1 MSGPWENLPPSNKP
15 PRPSPPRR
23 RIWLWLG
30 ALAALGLMVFALNRL
45 FPGAR
50 NSANLVDIVYTLA
63 LLAMLST
70 GLLVARQTDWR
81 RTARNIALWLAVGVA
96 LVLAYAWQEPL
107 KNAALHL
114 RAQVMPGYAVATG
127 ARELTIA
134 ESDGGHYVVI
144 GAVNGAAVRFLVDTG
159 ASDIVLS
166 PSDARRAGIDPQTL
180 KYDRPYATA
189 NGVGY
194 GASVTLDRLEIGAI
208 SLSNVRVSV
217 QQAEMGTSL
226 LGMTFLRRLKSYA
239 VQDRK
244 LVLRW

>member
-1 MSGPWENLPPSNKP
+1 VSGPWENLPPASKP
-15 PRPSPPRR
+15 PSPPRR

-30 ALAALGLMVFALNRL
+30 ALAALGLIVIALDRL
-45 FPGAR
+45 FPGSR
-50 NSANLVDIVYTLA
+50 NSANTVDVVYTLA

-70 GLLVARQTDWR
+70 GLLVARQTSWR
-81 RTARNIALWLAVGVA
+81 RTALNIALWLGLGLV

-114 RAQVMPGYAVATG
+114 RGQLLPGYAVATG

-134 ESDGGHYVVI
+134 ESEGGHYMVI
-144 GAVNGAAVRFLVDTG
+144 GAANGAAMLFLIDTG

-166 PSDARRAGIDPQTL
+166 PSDARKAGINPESL
-180 KYDRPYATA
+180 RYDKPYATA
-189 NGVGY
+189 NGVGF
-194 GASVTLDRLEIGAI
+194 GASATLDRLEIGAI